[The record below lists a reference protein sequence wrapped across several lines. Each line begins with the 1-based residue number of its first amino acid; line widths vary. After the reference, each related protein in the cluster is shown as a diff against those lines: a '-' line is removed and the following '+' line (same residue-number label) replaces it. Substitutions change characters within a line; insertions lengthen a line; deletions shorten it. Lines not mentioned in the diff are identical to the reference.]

1 VQIAWPELSDWAET
15 RDTLHIWT
23 QVAGKVRLALEPMV
37 NHWWQVPLYLSSR
50 GLTTTLMHRGAVD
63 LEMEFDLNDHLLE
76 IRTCGGEFR
85 KVEMKPRSVADFY
98 AATMTSLQELGVTV
112 RLLARPVEVPD
123 AIPFAEDTRD
133 RSYDAAAAHRFWV
146 ALRDAHRVMARF
158 RGGFCGKASPV
169 HFFWG
174 GFDLAVTRFSGRP
187 APRYRSEVPNCA
199 DWVMELAYSHE
210 VSSCGFWPGG
220 SPEGSFY
227 AYAYPEPQGFADWKP
242 EPAEAFYD
250 HSLGEFILPYTAVR
264 TAADPDAK
272 LLSFLQ
278 STYEAAAELGHWD
291 RAALE
296 IGGRL

>member
-1 VQIAWPELSDWAET
+1 M
-15 RDTLHIWT
+15 WT

-50 GLTTTLMHRGAVD
+50 GLTTTLMHHGAID
-63 LEMEFDLNDHLLE
+63 LEMEFDLNDHFLE

-85 KVEMKPRSVADFY
+85 QVELKPRSVADFY

-112 RLLARPVEVPD
+112 ELLGRPVEVPE
-123 AIPFAEDTRD
+123 AIPFAEDTRHC
-133 RSYDAAAAHRFWV
+133 SYDAAAAHRFWV

-158 RGGFCGKASPV
+158 RAGFCGKASPV

-187 APRYRSEVPNCA
+187 APKYRSEVPNCA

-227 AYAYPEPQGFADWKP
+227 AYAYPEPQGFADWKA
-242 EPAEAFYD
+242 EPAEAYYD
-250 HSLGEFILPYTAVR
+250 QSLREFILPYTAVR
-264 TAADPDAK
+264 TAADPDAV

-296 IGGRL
+296 VGVQP

>member
-1 VQIAWPELSDWAET
+1 M
-15 RDTLHIWT
+15 WT

-50 GLTTTLMHRGAVD
+50 GLTTTLMHHGAID
-63 LEMEFDLNDHLLE
+63 LEMEFDLNDHFLE

-85 KVEMKPRSVADFY
+85 QVELKPRSVADFY

-112 RLLARPVEVPD
+112 ELLGRPVEVPE
-123 AIPFAEDTRD
+123 AIPFPEDTRHC
-133 RSYDAAAAHRFWV
+133 SYDTAAAHRFWV

-158 RGGFCGKASPV
+158 RAGFCGKASPV

-187 APRYRSEVPNCA
+187 APKYRSEVPNCA

-227 AYAYPEPQGFADWKP
+227 AYAYPEPQGFADWKA
-242 EPAEAFYD
+242 EPAEAYYD
-250 HSLGEFILPYTAVR
+250 QSLREFILPYAAVR
-264 TAADPDAK
+264 TAADPDAV
-272 LLSFLQ
+272 LLSFLR

-296 IGGRL
+296 VGVQP

>member
-1 VQIAWPELSDWAET
+1 
-15 RDTLHIWT
+15 
-23 QVAGKVRLALEPMV
+23 
-37 NHWWQVPLYLSSR
+37 
-50 GLTTTLMHRGAVD
+50 MHHGAID
-63 LEMEFDLNDHLLE
+63 LEMEFDLNDHVLE
-76 IRTCGGEFR
+76 IRTCGGEVR
-85 KVEMKPRSVADFY
+85 QVELKPRSVADFY

-112 RLLARPVEVPD
+112 RLLARPVEVPE
-123 AIPFAEDTRD
+123 AIPFAEDTRHC
-133 RSYDAAAAHRFWV
+133 SYDAAAAHRFWV

-158 RGGFCGKASPV
+158 RAGFCGKASPV

-187 APRYRSEVPNCA
+187 APKHRGEVPNCA

-227 AYAYPEPQGFADWKP
+227 AYAYPEPQGFADWKA
-242 EPAEAFYD
+242 EPAEAYYD
-250 HSLGEFILPYTAVR
+250 QSLREFILPYTAVR
-264 TAADPDAK
+264 TAADPDAV

-296 IGGRL
+296 VGVQP